1 MKRANM
7 SKSKSH
13 NFWINFNAISK
24 DNSPTSLYLFYK
36 YGNESK
42 RIKKLPIKL
51 NPSDWDRTKK
61 AIRPTKELNNKEA
74 SQYLRELESKLVD
87 IKVQMFKGDISINT
101 AWDLIFDKNPEGSI
115 QSFIENDL
123 KLTTASRTKFLNYL
137 SGLSKHLPSKY
148 SNLHYVNIQDETS
161 INEIASI
168 LKESSLKNSTVSD
181 YLGMLDYVSR
191 AAKLKVQSPFAG
203 NKLKPVDDESD
214 KLPRSVQDIIQGMQG
229 INTKKDFY
237 AINFWLY
244 SFCLRG
250 LGGADI
256 CNLNESLIKGAKYT
270 LPYYPDYAID
280 SEYYSTLSEKS
291 YIYLR
296 RGKKKHQKSLSIL
309 INTFPTFL
317 LHQSLKQ
324 LIKEEY
330 PEIAYK
336 GSDKLRLFNFTTKD
350 KDYNDILEGKKKWS
364 LLRDTV
370 SKKCSKLIGA
380 GLHNTRHTFTASGNS
395 YARLNDNEQ
404 RELLGQKTKG
414 ALKHY
419 QSEAQ
424 IKTDL
429 NHLHILDD
437 FRIVVLTRVLFQL
450 GIQKGYITKELSTG
464 AVDLLSQSKLLTFSP
479 EDELKLQQLKKDWEL
494 VPIVEVIDGNI
505 TTKPSPKP
513 KELIQLE
520 RRKSSLLVV
529 GDVDISTEKVASGL
543 VFSFISKEEK
553 DRLIKEELLKESIS

>member
-1 MKRANM
+1 M
-7 SKSKSH
+7 SKLKSH
-13 NFWINFNAISK
+13 NFWINFNVIPK

-36 YGNESK
+36 YGNDSK

-51 NPSDWDRTKK
+51 KPSDWDRTKK
-61 AIRPTKELNNKEA
+61 AIRPTKELDNKEA
-74 SQYLRELESKLVD
+74 TQYLRELQSKLVD

-115 QSFIENDL
+115 EGFIRNDL
-123 KLTTASRTKFLNYL
+123 KLTIASRTKYLNYL
-137 SGLSKHLPSKY
+137 SGLVKHLPSKY
-148 SNLHYVNIQDETS
+148 RELYYIHIQDDS
-161 INEIASI
+161 SVNEIASI
-168 LKESSLKNSTVSD
+168 LREGNLKNSTVSD
-181 YLGMLDYVSR
+181 YLGMLDYITR
-191 AAKLKVQSPFAG
+191 AAKLKVLSPFASG
-203 NKLKPVDDESD
+203 KLKPIDDESD
-214 KLPRSVQDIIQGMQG
+214 KLPRTVQDVIQGMQR

-256 CNLNESLIKGAKYT
+256 CNLNETLIKGANYT

-296 RGKKKHQKSLSIL
+296 RGKKKHQKALSIL
-309 INTFPTFL
+309 INTFPTYL

-324 LIKEEY
+324 LISEEY
-330 PEIAYK
+330 PELSYK
-336 GSDKLRLFNFTTKD
+336 GADKLRLFNFTTKD
-350 KDYNDILEGKKKWS
+350 KDYNDIIEGKKKWS
-364 LLRDTV
+364 ILRDTV
-370 SKKCSKLIGA
+370 SKKCTRLIGA

-437 FRIVVLTRVLFQL
+437 FQIVVLTRVLFQL
-450 GIQKGYITKELSTG
+450 GIQKGYITRELSTG
-464 AVDLLSQSKLLTFSP
+464 ASDLLSQSKLLTFSP

-505 TTKPSPKP
+505 VTKPAPKP

-520 RRKSSLLVV
+520 RRKESLLNV
-529 GDVDISTEKVASGL
+529 GDIDLSTEKIASSL
-543 VFSFISKEEK
+543 VFSFISKDEK
-553 DRLIKEELLKESIS
+553 DNLIKEELLKE

>member
-1 MKRANM
+1 M

-51 NPSDWDRTKK
+51 KPSDFDRAKK
-61 AIRPTKELNNKEA
+61 SIRPAKEMNNKEA
-74 SQYLRELESKLVD
+74 TQYLRELQSKLVD

-101 AWDLIFDKNPEGSI
+101 AWELIFDKNPEGSI

-137 SGLSKHLPSKY
+137 SGLYKHLPSKY
-148 SNLHYVNIQDETS
+148 SNLHYIHIQDEAS
-161 INEIASI
+161 VNEIASI

-214 KLPRSVQDIIQGMQG
+214 KLPRTVQDIIQGMQG
-229 INTKKDFY
+229 IKTKKDFY

-250 LGGADI
+250 LGGADV
-256 CNLNESLIKGAKYT
+256 CNLNESLIKGAKYV

-280 SEYYSTLSEKS
+280 SDYYSTLSEKS

-296 RGKKKHQKSLSIL
+296 RGKKKHQKALSIL
-309 INTFPTFL
+309 INTFPTYL

-324 LIKEEY
+324 LISEEY
-330 PEIAYK
+330 PELSYK
-336 GSDKLRLFNFTTKD
+336 GTDKLRLFNFTTKD

-437 FRIVVLTRVLFQL
+437 FQIVVLTKVLFQL

-464 AVDLLSQSKLLTFSP
+464 AIDLLSQTKLLTFSP

-505 TTKPSPKP
+505 TTKPAPKP
-513 KELIQLE
+513 KELIRLE
-520 RRKSSLLVV
+520 RRKSSLLNL
-529 GDVDISTEKVASGL
+529 GDVDITTEKVASSL
-543 VFSFISKEEK
+543 VFSFISKDEK
-553 DRLIKEELLKESIS
+553 NNLIKEELRKRC

>member
-1 MKRANM
+1 M
-7 SKSKSH
+7 SKLKSH
-13 NFWINFNAISK
+13 NFWINFNVIPK

-51 NPSDWDRTKK
+51 KPSDWDRTKK
-61 AIRPTKELNNKEA
+61 AIRPTKELENKEA
-74 SQYLRELESKLVD
+74 TQYLRELQSKLVE
-87 IKVQMFKGDISINT
+87 VRVSMFKGNMSINT
-101 AWDLIFDKNPEGSI
+101 AFDLIFDKNPEGLI
-115 QSFIENDL
+115 ESFIKNDL
-123 KLTTASRTKFLNYL
+123 KLTDSQRTKYLNYL
-137 SGLSKHLPSKY
+137 NGLSKHLPTKY
-148 SNLHYVNIQDETS
+148 NTPHYVHIQDEAN

-168 LKESSLKNSTVSD
+168 LRESDLKNSTVSD
-181 YLGMLDYVSR
+181 YLGMLDYITR
-191 AAKLKVQSPFAG
+191 AAKLKVQSPFASG
-203 NKLKPVDDESD
+203 KLKPVDDESD
-214 KLPRSVQDIIQGMQG
+214 KLPRTVQDLINGMQR

-256 CNLNESLIKGAKYT
+256 CNLNESLIKGAKYS

-280 SEYYSTLSEKS
+280 SEYFNTLSEKS
-291 YIYLR
+291 YVYLR
-296 RGKKKHQKSLSIL
+296 RGKKKHQKALSIL
-309 INTFPTFL
+309 INTFPTYL

-324 LIKEEY
+324 LIIEEY
-330 PEIAYK
+330 PDLAYT
-336 GSDKLRLFNFTTKD
+336 GTDKLRLFNFTTKD
-350 KDYNDILEGKKKWS
+350 KDYNDIIEGKKKWS

-437 FRIVVLTRVLFQL
+437 FQIVVLTRVLFQL
-450 GIQKGYITKELSTG
+450 GIQKGYITRELSTG
-464 AVDLLSQSKLLTFSP
+464 AADLLSQSKLLTFSP

>member
-1 MKRANM
+1 MTKL
-7 SKSKSH
+7 KSH
-13 NFWINFNAISK
+13 NFWINFNTIPK
-24 DNSPTSLYLFYK
+24 DNAPTSLYLFYK
-36 YGNESK
+36 YGNDSK
-42 RIKKLPIKL
+42 RIKKLPLKL
-51 NPSDWDRTKK
+51 KPSDFDRTKK
-61 AIRPTKELNNKEA
+61 AIRPTKEVENKEA
-74 SQYLRELESKLVD
+74 TVYLRELQSKIVEVKLS
-87 IKVQMFKGDISINT
+87 MFKGDISINT
-101 AWDLIFDKNPEGSI
+101 AFDLIFDKNPEGLI
-115 QSFIENDL
+115 QAFIENDL
-123 KLTTASRTKFLNYL
+123 KLTDSQRTKYLNYL
-137 SGLSKHLPSKY
+137 NGLAKHLPTKY
-148 SNLHYVNIQDETS
+148 NVLYYVHIQDEAN

-168 LKESSLKNSTVSD
+168 LRESSLKNSTISD

-191 AAKLKVQSPFAG
+191 AAKLKVLSPFASS
-203 NKLKPVDDESD
+203 KLKPIDDESD
-214 KLPRSVQDIIQGMQG
+214 KLPRTVQDIIQGMQS
-229 INTKKDFY
+229 IKTKKDFY

-256 CNLNESLIKGAKYT
+256 CNLNETLIKGADYT

-280 SEYYSTLSEKS
+280 SDYYDTLSEKS

-296 RGKKKHQKSLSIL
+296 RGKKKHQKALSIL
-309 INTFPTFL
+309 INTFPAYL
-317 LHQSLKQ
+317 LHQSLKE
-324 LIKEEY
+324 LIREEY
-330 PEIAYK
+330 PELSYK
-336 GSDKLRLFNFTTKD
+336 GTDRLRLFNFTTKD
-350 KDYNDILEGKKKWS
+350 ENYNDVLQGKKKWS

-370 SKKCSKLIGA
+370 SKKCTKLIGA

-437 FRIVVLTRVLFQL
+437 FNITTLTRVLFEL
-450 GIQKGYITKELSTG
+450 GIQKGYITRELSTG

-479 EDELKLQQLKKDWEL
+479 EDELKLQQLKKEWEL
-494 VPIVEVIDGNI
+494 VPVVEVINGQI
-505 TTKPSPKP
+505 ITKPSPKP

-520 RRKSSLLVV
+520 QRKASLLIIKDI
-529 GDVDISTEKVASGL
+529 DVSTEKIASGL
-543 VFSFISKEEK
+543 VFSFISKQEK
-553 DRLIKEELLKESIS
+553 NLLIKEELLKD